1 VKADNPFDLLLP
13 AAMAK
18 VAEEAGVYKATK
30 QPLTT
35 FFLAIT
41 AGVFISIAFVFYI
54 TVTTGTGAVPWG
66 LAKLVGGICFS
77 LGLMLVVVCGADL
90 FTSTVLI
97 VVAKA
102 SGRISWL
109 QLARHWINVYIGNL
123 FGALFFVAL
132 IWFSGEHMLA
142 NGAWGLNVLQTADHK
157 MHHSFIEAVCLGT
170 LANLMVCLAVWM
182 SYSGRTLTDKMLA
195 MVLPVA
201 MFVACGFE
209 HSIANMFMIP
219 MAIVIRDF
227 ASPEFWQAAGATAD
241 QFSSLTVSNFI
252 VDNLIPVTIGN
263 IIGGGIL
270 VGLTY
275 WVIYLRGGDK
285 HQH

>member
-1 VKADNPFDLLLP
+1 MKADNPFDLLLP

-18 VAEEAGVYKATK
+18 VAEDAGVYKATK
-30 QPLTT
+30 HPLKT
-35 FFLAIT
+35 FYLAIT
-41 AGVFISIAFVFYI
+41 AGVFISIAFTFYI
-54 TVTTGTGAVPWG
+54 TVTTGTAAVPFG

-102 SGRISWL
+102 SGRVTWRQLGLNWL
-109 QLARHWINVYIGNL
+109 NVYFGNL
-123 FGALFFVAL
+123 IGALFFVAL
-132 IWFSGEHMLA
+132 MWFAGEYMVA
-142 NGAWGLNVLQTADHK
+142 NGAWGLNVLKTADHK
-157 MHHSFIEAVCLGT
+157 VHHTFIEAVCLGI

-182 SYSGRTLTDKMLA
+182 SYSGRSLMDKMFA

-201 MFVACGFE
+201 MFVASGFE

-219 MAIVIRDF
+219 LGIVIKNF
-227 ASPEFWQAAGATAD
+227 ATPEFWQAVGAAPE

-252 VDNLIPVTIGN
+252 TANLIPVTIGN
-263 IIGGGIL
+263 ILGGGLL

-285 HQH
+285 H

>member
-1 VKADNPFDLLLP
+1 MKADNPFNALLP

-18 VAEEAGVYKATK
+18 VAEDAGVYKATK
-30 QPLTT
+30 NPLTT

-54 TVTTGTGAVPWG
+54 TATTGTGAMPYG
-66 LAKLVGGICFS
+66 IAKLIGGICFS

-102 SGRISWL
+102 SGRITWL
-109 QLARHWINVYIGNL
+109 QLGRNWLYVYIGNL

-132 IWFSGEHMLA
+132 IWFSGEHMVA

-157 MHHSFIEAVCLGT
+157 MHHTFIEAVSLGT

-182 SYSGRTLTDKMLA
+182 SYSGRSLFDKMFA
-195 MVLPVA
+195 MILPVG
-201 MFVACGFE
+201 MFVASGFE
-209 HSIANMFMIP
+209 HSIANMFLVP

-227 ASPEFWQAAGATAD
+227 ASPEFWQMAGSSAA
-241 QFSSLTVSNFI
+241 QFPSLSVGDFI
-252 VDNLIPVTIGN
+252 INNLIPVTIGN
-263 IIGGGIL
+263 IIGGGLL

-275 WVIYLRGGDK
+275 WVIYLRDGAPE
-285 HQH
+285 H

>member
-1 VKADNPFDLLLP
+1 MKADNPFDLILP

-18 VAEEAGVYKATK
+18 VAEDAGVYKATK
-30 QPLTT
+30 QPQKT

-54 TVTTGTGAVPWG
+54 TATTGTASVPFG

-97 VVAKA
+97 VIAKA
-102 SGRISWL
+102 SGRITWR
-109 QLARHWINVYIGNL
+109 QLACNWANVYIGNL
-123 FGALFFVAL
+123 IGALLFVGL
-132 IWFSGEHMLA
+132 IWLAGQHMAA
-142 NGAWGLNVLQTADHK
+142 NGLWGLNVLQTANHK
-157 MHHSFIEAVCLGT
+157 LEHTFVEAVALGT

-182 SYSGRTLTDKMLA
+182 SYSGRTLTDKCLV

-201 MFVACGFE
+201 MFVASGFE

-219 MAIVIRDF
+219 MGIVVKNF
-227 ASPEFWQAAGATAD
+227 ATPEFWLSIGAAPE
-241 QFSSLTVSNFI
+241 QFAHLTVSNFI
-252 VDNLIPVTIGN
+252 IDNLIPVTIGN
-263 IIGGGIL
+263 IIGGGLL

-285 HQH
+285 H